1 LDEEKIG
8 KDCASREDAKV
19 SEKIGKNLSLRAWR
33 LGAINFLKVL
43 HNSRFYTGRPVILH
57 GAGEALARRRAYVN
71 LVSPIQ
77 FGIHSWEIH

>member
-43 HNSRFYTGRPVILH
+43 HNSRF
-57 GAGEALARRRAYVN
+57 
-71 LVSPIQ
+71 
-77 FGIHSWEIH
+77 